1 MNFWES
7 LQAAV
12 HLAGAF
18 HWMALGF
25 ILAALI
31 LFVYVPAERAR
42 IKASVLLF
50 GFSFAGLLAVAIILS
65 SGAAPDNI
73 AYRSVKWV
81 ALLAE
86 SIAIINLVSV
96 FLFDVV
102 LNAIHI
108 RPPRILRDLLL
119 ASAYVVIAFILLWRS
134 GFDLTGI
141 VATSAVI
148 TAVIGFSLADT
159 LGNIMGGMAM
169 QMEHT
174 INVGDWVRIDQVE
187 GRVKEIRWR
196 QTSIETRDWDTV
208 VFPNSFLMRGRVT
221 LVGRRTGEPRQHRQ
235 WVHFN
240 VDFRYAPTD
249 VIRVVELAL
258 CAEAIPNVAQ
268 EPAPHCIVVD
278 FKDSYSSYAVR
289 YWLTD
294 MAAPDPTDSLVRL
307 RIYSALRRADIRL
320 SIPSQSVFVTE
331 ETEKRRV
338 RKRDE
343 RVGQR
348 VEALK
353 RVDLFS
359 KLTGEERREA
369 AARLKVAPFVRGES
383 LTKQGAEAHW
393 LYIIIEGKAEVQLA
407 VDGTSEK
414 VASLGEGD
422 FFGEM
427 GMMTGQPRR
436 ATVIALTDMV
446 CYRLDKDA
454 FQEIINRRPEIAED
468 ISHILA
474 RRNVE
479 LEAVREELSEEA
491 KRERMNHAQTDL
503 LDRIREFFRLGRT
516 MRASTRAATEGK
528 MVFESLNFS
537 LLTTAVA

>member
-1 MNFWES
+1 MRFWEN
-7 LQAAV
+7 LQTSAQMF
-12 HLAGAF
+12 GAY
-18 HWMALGF
+18 HWIALGF
-25 ILAALI
+25 VLAALI

-42 IKASVLLF
+42 IKTSVLLF
-50 GFSFAGLLAVAIILS
+50 GLSFAGLLAITTVLS
-65 SGAAPDNI
+65 SGLDHHSI
-73 AYRSVKWV
+73 IYRSIRW
-81 ALLAE
+81 ASLLAE
-86 SIAIINLVSV
+86 SIALINLVSV
-96 FLFDVV
+96 FVLDVA
-102 LNAIHI
+102 LAAIHI
-108 RPPRILRDLLL
+108 RPPGILRDLLL
-119 ASAYVVIAFILLWRS
+119 ASAYVVIGFILLSRS

-221 LVGRRTGEPRQHRQ
+221 LIGRRTGEPRQHRQ
-235 WVHFN
+235 WIYFN

-249 VIRVVELAL
+249 VIRIVELAL
-258 CAEAIPNVAQ
+258 CAEAIPNVAPK
-268 EPAPHCIVVD
+268 PAPHCLVVD
-278 FKDSYSSYAVR
+278 FKDSYACYAVR

-294 MAAPDPTDSLVRL
+294 MAVPDPTDSLVRS

-331 ETEKRRV
+331 ETEKRRE
-338 RKRDE
+338 RKQGE
-343 RVGQR
+343 KVGQR
-348 VEALK
+348 DEALK

-359 KLTGEERREA
+359 KLTAEERHEL
-369 AARLKVAPFVRGES
+369 AARLKAAPFVRGET
-383 LTKQGAEAHW
+383 LTRQGAEAHW
-393 LYIIIEGKAEVQLA
+393 LYIIINGTAEVH
-407 VDGTSEK
+407 VEVNGKSEK
-414 VASLGEGD
+414 VASIGEGD

-436 ATVIALTDMV
+436 ATVIAMTDML
-446 CYRLDKDA
+446 CYRLDKGS
-454 FQEIINRRPEIAED
+454 FQEIINRRHEIAED
-468 ISHILA
+468 ISHVLA

-479 LEAVREELSEEA
+479 LEHVREELSDEA
-491 KRERMNHAQTDL
+491 KRLRVNHAQTAL
-503 LDRIREFFRLGRT
+503 LDRIREFFRLGDDDEHRH
-516 MRASTRAATEGK
+516 
-528 MVFESLNFS
+528 
-537 LLTTAVA
+537 

>member
-1 MNFWES
+1 MNFWEN
-7 LQAAV
+7 LKAAADS
-12 HLAGAF
+12 AGAF

-42 IKASVLLF
+42 IKTSVLLF
-50 GFSFAGLLAVAIILS
+50 GFSFAGLLAIAAILTY
-65 SGAAPDNI
+65 GVTADNI
-73 AYRSVKWV
+73 AYRSARWIS
-81 ALLAE
+81 LLAE

-96 FLFDVV
+96 FFFDVA
-102 LNAIHI
+102 LNAIRI
-108 RPPRILRDLLL
+108 RPPRILRDLLI
-119 ASAYVVIAFILLWRS
+119 ASAYLVIAFILLSRS

-159 LGNIMGGMAM
+159 LGNIMGGMAL

-174 INVGDWVRIDQVE
+174 INVGDWVRIDQLE

-221 LVGRRTGEPRQHRQ
+221 LLGHRTGAPRQHRQ
-235 WVHFN
+235 WVYFN

-249 VIRVVELAL
+249 VIRIVEAAL
-258 CAEAIPNVAQ
+258 CGEPIQNVAQ
-268 EPAPHCIVVD
+268 QPAPHCLVVD

-294 MAAPDPTDSLVRL
+294 MAVPDPTDSLVRS

-320 SIPSQSVFVTE
+320 SIPAQWVLVTE
-331 ETEKRRV
+331 ETEKRREL
-338 RKRDE
+338 KQGE
-343 RVGQR
+343 KVGQR

-353 RVDLFS
+353 RVELFS
-359 KLTGEERREA
+359 KLTTEERREL
-369 AARLKVAPFVRGES
+369 AARLKVAPFVRGEA

-393 LYIIIEGKAEVQLA
+393 LYIIIEGKAEVQVA
-407 VDGTSEK
+407 VDGKSEK
-414 VASLGEGD
+414 VASIGEGD

-427 GMMTGQPRR
+427 GMMTGAARS
-436 ATVIALTDMV
+436 ATVFAQTDML
-446 CYRLDKDA
+446 CYRLDKGA
-454 FQEIINRRPEIAED
+454 FQEIISRRPEIAED
-468 ISHILA
+468 ISHVLA
-474 RRNVE
+474 RRRVE
-479 LEAVREELSEEA
+479 LEQVREELSEEA
-491 KRERMNHAQTDL
+491 LRLLKAKTQTAL
-503 LDRIREFFRLGRT
+503 LDRIREFFRLGDND
-516 MRASTRAATEGK
+516 EHPH
-528 MVFESLNFS
+528 
-537 LLTTAVA
+537 

>member
-1 MNFWES
+1 MNFWEH
-7 LQAAV
+7 LKAAADS
-12 HLAGAF
+12 AGAF

-25 ILAALI
+25 ILAAII

-42 IKASVLLF
+42 IKTSVLLF
-50 GFSFAGLLAVAIILS
+50 GFSFAGLLAIATLLS
-65 SGAAPDNI
+65 TGATPDSLVYAFARWI
-73 AYRSVKWV
+73 S
-81 ALLAE
+81 LLAE
-86 SIAIINLVSV
+86 SIAIINLASV
-96 FLFDVV
+96 FVFDVALDAV
-102 LNAIHI
+102 RV

-119 ASAYVVIAFILLWRS
+119 ASAYIIIAFTLLRRS

-221 LVGRRTGEPRQHRQ
+221 LIGRRTGEPRQHRQ
-235 WVHFN
+235 WVYFN
-240 VDFRYAPTD
+240 VDYRYAPTD
-249 VIRVVELAL
+249 VIRIVGVAL

-268 EPAPHCIVVD
+268 EPAPHCLVVD

-294 MAAPDPTDSLVRL
+294 MAVPDPTDSLVRS

-331 ETEKRRV
+331 ETEKRRE
-338 RKRDE
+338 RKQGE
-343 RVGQR
+343 KVGQR

-353 RVDLFS
+353 RVELFS
-359 KLTGEERREA
+359 KLTTEERREA

-383 LTKQGAEAHW
+383 LMKQGAEAHW
-393 LYIIIEGKAEVQLA
+393 LYIIISGKAEVHVA
-407 VDGTSEK
+407 VDGKSEK

-422 FFGEM
+422 FLGEM

-446 CYRLDKDA
+446 CYRLDKGA

-468 ISHILA
+468 ISRVLA

-491 KRERMNHAQTDL
+491 KRLRVDHAQTAL
-503 LDRIREFFRLGRT
+503 LDRIREFFRLGDHN
-516 MRASTRAATEGK
+516 EHGH
-528 MVFESLNFS
+528 
-537 LLTTAVA
+537 

>member
-1 MNFWES
+1 MNFWEN
-7 LQAAV
+7 LQAVV
-12 HLAGAF
+12 HSAGSFQWIAP
-18 HWMALGF
+18 GV
-25 ILAALI
+25 IVAALI
-31 LFVYVPAERAR
+31 LFFYVPAERAR
-42 IKASVLLF
+42 IKTSVLLF
-50 GFSFAGLLAVAIILS
+50 GLSFAGLLAIAILLTY
-65 SGAAPDNI
+65 GVAPDHI
-73 AYRSVKWV
+73 AYRSARW
-81 ALLAE
+81 ASLLVE

-96 FLFDVV
+96 FLFD
-102 LNAIHI
+102 LALDAIRI

-119 ASAYVVIAFILLWRS
+119 ASAYLVIGFILLSRS

-159 LGNIMGGMAM
+159 LGNIMGGMAL

-221 LVGRRTGEPRQHRQ
+221 LIGHRTGEPRKHRQ
-235 WVHFN
+235 WVYFN
-240 VDFRYAPTD
+240 VDFRYPPTD
-249 VIRVVELAL
+249 VIRIVNLAL
-258 CAEAIPNVAQ
+258 SDEAIPNVAQ
-268 EPAPHCIVVD
+268 EPAPHCIAMD

-289 YWLTD
+289 YWLTEI
-294 MAAPDPTDSLVRL
+294 ALNDPTDSLVRS
-307 RIYSALRRADIRL
+307 RIYSALRRAGMRL
-320 SIPSQSVFVTE
+320 SIPAQWVLVTE
-331 ETEKRRV
+331 ETEKRRE
-338 RKRDE
+338 RKQGE
-343 RVGQR
+343 KVGQR

-353 RVDLFS
+353 RVELFS
-359 KLTGEERREA
+359 KLTTEERHEL
-369 AARLKVAPFVRGES
+369 AARLKVAPFVSGEA

-393 LYIIIEGKAEVQLA
+393 LYIIIEGKAEVHVA
-407 VDGTSEK
+407 VDRKSEK

-436 ATVIALTDMV
+436 ATVTAVTDIV

-454 FQEIINRRPEIAED
+454 FQDIVNRRPEIAED

-474 RRNVE
+474 RRLVE
-479 LEAVREELSEEA
+479 LEAIREELSEEA
-491 KRERMNHAQTDL
+491 KRARMNNAQSDL
-503 LDRIREFFRLGRT
+503 LNRIRVFFRLGDN
-516 MRASTRAATEGK
+516 G
-528 MVFESLNFS
+528 
-537 LLTTAVA
+537 

>member
-1 MNFWES
+1 MNFWEN
-7 LQAAV
+7 LKAASDS
-12 HLAGAF
+12 AGAF

-42 IKASVLLF
+42 IKTSVLLF
-50 GFSFAGLLAVAIILS
+50 GFSFAGLLAIAIVLS
-65 SGAAPDNI
+65 SGVTRDRI
-73 AYRSVKWV
+73 VYRSTLWV
-81 ALLAE
+81 SLIVE

-96 FLFDVV
+96 FVFDVA

-108 RPPRILRDLLL
+108 RPPRILRDLLI
-119 ASAYVVIAFILLWRS
+119 ASAYIVIGFLLLSHS

-141 VATSAVI
+141 VLTSAVI

-159 LGNIMGGMAM
+159 LGNILGGMAL

-174 INVGDWVRIDQVE
+174 INAGDWVRIDQVE

-208 VFPNSFLMRGRVT
+208 VFPNSFLMKGRVT

-235 WVHFN
+235 WVYFN

-249 VIRVVELAL
+249 VIRIVELAL
-258 CAEAIPNVAQ
+258 CAEAIPNVAK
-268 EPAPHCIVVD
+268 EPAPHCLVVD

-294 MAAPDPTDSLVRL
+294 MALPDPTDSLVRS
-307 RIYSALRRADIRL
+307 RIYSALRRSDIRL

-331 ETEKRRV
+331 ETEKRRE
-338 RKRDE
+338 RKQGE
-343 RVGQR
+343 KVGQR

-353 RVDLFS
+353 RVELFS
-359 KLTGEERREA
+359 KLTTEERRELA
-369 AARLKVAPFVRGES
+369 VRLKVAPFVRGEV

-393 LYIIIEGKAEVQLA
+393 LYIIIEGKAEVQVA
-407 VDGTSEK
+407 VDGKSEK
-414 VASLGEGD
+414 VASIGEGD

-427 GMMTGQPRR
+427 GMMTGAPRS
-436 ATVIALTDMV
+436 ATVFAQTDML

-454 FQEIINRRPEIAED
+454 FQEIISRRPEMAED
-468 ISHILA
+468 ISHVLA
-474 RRNVE
+474 RRRVE

-491 KRERMNHAQTDL
+491 IRLRMHKTQTAV
-503 LDRIREFFRLGRT
+503 LDRIREFFRLGDKDEH
-516 MRASTRAATEGK
+516 SH
-528 MVFESLNFS
+528 
-537 LLTTAVA
+537 

>member
-1 MNFWES
+1 MNFWENFK
-7 LQAAV
+7 AAADS
-12 HLAGAF
+12 AGAF

-31 LFVYVPAERAR
+31 LFIYVPAERAR
-42 IKASVLLF
+42 IKTSVLLF
-50 GFSFAGLLAVAIILS
+50 GFSFAGLLAIAIVLS
-65 SGAAPDNI
+65 SGVTRDSI
-73 AYRSVKWV
+73 VYRSTRWV
-81 ALLAE
+81 SLLAE

-96 FLFDVV
+96 FLFDLA

-108 RPPRILRDLLL
+108 RPLRILRDLLL
-119 ASAYVVIAFILLWRS
+119 ASAYIVIGFILLS
-134 GFDLTGI
+134 HSFDLTGI
-141 VATSAVI
+141 VLTSAII

-159 LGNIMGGMAM
+159 LGNIMGGMAL

-208 VFPNSFLMRGRVT
+208 MFPNSFLMKGRVT
-221 LVGRRTGEPRQHRQ
+221 LVGRRTGERRQHRQ
-235 WVHFN
+235 WVYFN

-249 VIRVVELAL
+249 VIRIVELAL

-268 EPAPHCIVVD
+268 KPALHCLVVD

-294 MAAPDPTDSLVRL
+294 MAVPDPTDSLVRS

-320 SIPSQSVFVTE
+320 SIPSQAVFNTE
-331 ETEKRRV
+331 ETEKRRE
-338 RKRDE
+338 RKQGE
-343 RVGQR
+343 KVGQR

-353 RVDLFS
+353 RVELFS
-359 KLTGEERREA
+359 KLTTEERREL

-393 LYIIIEGKAEVQLA
+393 LYIIIKGNAEVHVA
-407 VDGTSEK
+407 VDGKSEK
-414 VASLGEGD
+414 VASIGEGD

-436 ATVIALTDMV
+436 ATVTALSDMV
-446 CYRLDKDA
+446 CYRLDKGA

-468 ISHILA
+468 ISHVLA

-491 KRERMNHAQTDL
+491 KRLRVDHAQTAL
-503 LDRIREFFRLGRT
+503 LDRIREFFRLGDDD
-516 MRASTRAATEGK
+516 EHGH
-528 MVFESLNFS
+528 
-537 LLTTAVA
+537 

>member
-1 MNFWES
+1 MNFWEN
-7 LQAAV
+7 LKAADS
-12 HLAGAF
+12 AGAF

-42 IKASVLLF
+42 IKTSVLLF
-50 GFSFAGLLAVAIILS
+50 GFSFAGLLAVAAIHTY
-65 SGAAPDNI
+65 GAPENNI
-73 AYRSVKWV
+73 AYRSARWV
-81 ALLAE
+81 TLLAE

-96 FLFDVV
+96 LLFDVV
-102 LNAIHI
+102 LSAVHI
-108 RPPRILRDLLL
+108 RPPRILRDLLI
-119 ASAYVVIAFILLWRS
+119 ASGYIVIAFILLSRS

-159 LGNIMGGMAM
+159 LGNIMGGMAL

-221 LVGRRTGEPRQHRQ
+221 LVGHRTGAPRQHRQ
-235 WVHFN
+235 WVYFN
-240 VDFRYAPTD
+240 IDFRYAPTD
-249 VIRVVELAL
+249 VIRIVELAL

-294 MAAPDPTDSLVRL
+294 MALPDPTDSLVRS
-307 RIYSALRRADIRL
+307 RIYSALRRADIRI

-331 ETEKRRV
+331 ETEKRRE
-338 RKRDE
+338 RKQGE
-343 RVGQR
+343 KVGQR

-353 RVDLFS
+353 RIELFS
-359 KLTGEERREA
+359 KLTDEERHEL
-369 AARLKVAPFVRGES
+369 AARLKVAPFVRGEA

-393 LYIIIEGKAEVQLA
+393 LYIIVEGKGEVQVA
-407 VDGTSEK
+407 VDGKSEK
-414 VASLGEGD
+414 VASIGEGD

-427 GMMTGQPRR
+427 GMMTGAPRS
-436 ATVIALTDMV
+436 ATVFAQTDML
-446 CYRLDKDA
+446 CYRLDKGA
-454 FQEIINRRPEIAED
+454 FQEIISRRPEIAED

-474 RRNVE
+474 RRRVE

-491 KRERMNHAQTDL
+491 KRLRMHHAQTDL
-503 LDRIREFFRLGRT
+503 LDRIREFFRLGD
-516 MRASTRAATEGK
+516 
-528 MVFESLNFS
+528 NDH
-537 LLTTAVA
+537 